1 MGSNRI
7 HRILKKD
14 YVLYIFRYDI
24 EISHRYRH
32 WLSLT
37 KAIKSFKKQDKY
49 VRKVFSDVVIRT
61 KGKYDWRRAHHKHM
75 KVHVALD
82 APASE
87 AENMRMWSQYEVFMT
102 AILPIPIDLCQ
113 LCFWIIRYQLIS
125 GSAPFSHESMHGSLD
140 SSILDL
146 EVQMEALL
154 GWTAPWP

>member
-1 MGSNRI
+1 MSA
-7 HRILKKD
+7 D
-14 YVLYIFRYDI
+14 
-24 EISHRYRH
+24 
-32 WLSLT
+32 
-37 KAIKSFKKQDKY
+37 
-49 VRKVFSDVVIRT
+49 VFSDVVIRT
-61 KGKYDWRRAHHKHM
+61 KGKYDWRRAHHQHM

-125 GSAPFSHESMHGSLD
+125 GSASFSHESMHGSLD

-154 GWTAPWP
+154 GWTAPPPTALSQAASKVSPERSSSWLRVLGLYKIQRIGGTALGNGKNW